1 MWWGSRQQQQ
11 CHQARWSGRA
21 PRWRMSGRHS
31 ACEVSGWNNLSRT
44 GNLHKQACRENALDP
59 GLSTAV
65 MLDYLM
71 YSLLSIKSPNNKLI
85 NKMDHEL
92 MDVQDYSWEPLRWL
106 CIFTSCVMEGLEE
119 SVMMQFDWTSLPYW
133 WFNQIRP
140 PFGSPSKQSLCKIN
154 FVLILQHRAREETP
168 RWHFAICCN
177 VPCLPVA
184 PLSATIMACNL
195 LVMCEGETFIA
206 WHLGIFYFL
215 FPMCSTGRSDLL
227 QFVSQGQREEFLI
240 NVLVL
245 NVDYSFIMVN
255 FIFSILNKDAVYGA
269 RSLTKVFEW
278 YTCHI
283 KSNVVHI
290 IIF

>member
-140 PFGSPSKQSLCKIN
+140 PLQNNLYAK
-154 FVLILQHRAREETP
+154 LIL
-168 RWHFAICCN
+168 F
-177 VPCLPVA
+177 
-184 PLSATIMACNL
+184 LSSSTGPERRHQDDILQSA
-195 LVMCEGETFIA
+195 VMCLAFL
-206 WHLGIFYFL
+206 WHHCQQ
-215 FPMCSTGRSDLL
+215 P
-227 QFVSQGQREEFLI
+227 
-240 NVLVL
+240 
-245 NVDYSFIMVN
+245 
-255 FIFSILNKDAVYGA
+255 
-269 RSLTKVFEW
+269 
-278 YTCHI
+278 
-283 KSNVVHI
+283 
-290 IIF
+290 